1 MISFNLLPN
10 DTYRG
15 SADET
20 SGGLRRL
27 CSWDNVDEKA
37 NQAERQRI
45 FENTARSFDGAAKEI
60 QNRHI
65 ADRTKADP
73 AFGAGLQKPSIPSRV
88 FQDSEAQRLRD
99 HAVAV
104 KRN

>member
-1 MISFNLLPN
+1 MK
-10 DTYRG
+10 
-15 SADET
+15 
-20 SGGLRRL
+20 
-27 CSWDNVDEKA
+27 KA

-65 ADRTKADP
+65 ADRTKAHP